1 LKTAGRPR
9 SLRSHLTTLVF
20 ASVVP
25 VLIFAVVIAV
35 LFERHERAALERG
48 LRDTTQALT
57 ASVDHELIAS
67 ISTLR
72 ALATSEHLDTG
83 DLRAFYEQAQRVLK
97 SHQGWNTINLSD
109 LSGQQLL
116 NLFRPFGAPLPN
128 SGNLPVIRHTL
139 DTGEPSI
146 SDLMY
151 GPVSKAPIIGI
162 TVPVMRE
169 GALQYVLGAGLDVAA
184 LNLLLSESKLP
195 PEWNATIL
203 DRQGII
209 LARTHG
215 IGQWLGKPAAP
226 TLVTQSRPSE
236 EGAFRTTRRDDG
248 VAAYGAYARSR
259 LSGWTVSLT
268 VPAAVVEAPAR
279 ITLLGVLGGGIVFLL
294 LAGALSAVSVRRITR
309 AIASLS
315 AAARDL
321 GQGNVTTM
329 ARPTKISEV
338 NDVAQQMAEAALNR
352 AAAIA
357 AREKTEA
364 VQREAAAIVE
374 SSEDAIIGKTL
385 DGTIVT
391 WNRGAMKLYGYPAR
405 EMVGRSISTLVP
417 SDRPDEIPSLLDR
430 LKRGEV
436 IEHYET
442 VRARRDGT
450 LIDVS
455 VTLSPIKDATDTI
468 TGASSIA
475 RDITQRK
482 RAEETGRVLA
492 EVGRKL
498 TGTLDIDEAAGQI
511 VSAILGL
518 FKARRSALFEL
529 ESASGSLVCVAV
541 AGERDPA
548 NWVGQRFGPGEGVV
562 GRAVAERRPVWTS
575 DLLADPRIVVP
586 PWVRERARETG
597 YAGVAAVP
605 LTIQG
610 EVIGALSISD
620 ADRRV
625 FTDEEVGLLSAF
637 GDQTALAL
645 QNARLLSTSN
655 RRRHE
660 AEALSEIGRTISQS
674 LDVKEVAQGIADSV
688 HALFSAENAAV
699 FRLEPESQDLITV
712 AAAGN
717 VGQTDPMSITFP
729 GGTGVVGLAVRT
741 RQAVSTVD
749 LLADP
754 RVTLEAGAR
763 ARIEQSP
770 YRAVLAAPLIVTD
783 RVIGALGIGASP
795 GRVFSSEEVRLAEAF
810 ADQAATALENARLY
824 QATQQ
829 AYEDLKRTQD
839 QLIQAQKMESVGRL
853 AGGISHDFNN
863 LLTVIAGRAQLAMR
877 HFEPDSQMHRD
888 LETIT
893 GATER
898 ATALTRQL
906 LAFGRKQVLQ
916 AQVLDLHV
924 VVEGINRLLSRTIGE
939 DITIRTVTAPDLG
952 RVKADPTQV
961 EQVIMNLVVNAR
973 DAMPEGG
980 QLTIETS
987 NVELDETYA
996 RTHVEVRPGLYVM
1009 LAVTDTGM
1017 GMDRDTQARIFEPF
1031 FTTKEPGKGTGLGLA
1046 TVYGIVKQSG
1056 GHLSVYSEQ
1065 GRGTTFKIYLAR
1077 VDEPIP
1083 SALPEGVR
1091 ETSGG
1096 SETILLIE
1104 DEEEVRDLAKEILE
1118 ASGYR
1123 VLVAC
1128 HAAEALPIV
1137 KSHDGIIH
1145 LVVTDVVMPQM
1156 SGPELAERIKTLRPN
1171 LRVLYMSGYADNAIV
1186 QHGVLEAGLA
1196 FLQKPF
1202 TPDALV
1208 RKVREALRM
1217 PRSTI
1222 RR

>member
-1 LKTAGRPR
+1 MTTGRPR
-9 SLRSHLTTLVF
+9 SLRSHLTALVF
-20 ASVVP
+20 AAVIP
-25 VLIFAVVIAV
+25 VLVFAVVIAV
-35 LFERHERAALERG
+35 LFEKRERAALERG
-48 LRDTTQALT
+48 QRDIAQALT
-57 ASVDHELIAS
+57 VAIDHELIAS

-83 DLRAFYEQAQRVLK
+83 GLKAFYSQAQRVLK
-97 SHQGWNTINLSD
+97 AHQGWNTINLSD

-146 SDLMY
+146 SDLFY

-162 TVPVMRE
+162 TVPVMRA
-169 GALQYVLGAGLDVAA
+169 GTLRYVLAAGLDIAT
-184 LNLLLSESKLP
+184 LSRLLSESKLP
-195 PEWNATIL
+195 PDWNATIL

-209 LARTHG
+209 VARTQG
-215 IGQWLGKPAAP
+215 IDQWFGKPAAP
-226 TLVTQSRPSE
+226 ALVTQSRQSE
-236 EGAFRTTRRDDG
+236 EGAFRAVRSDDG
-248 VAAYGAYARSR
+248 VAVYGTYARSR
-259 LSGWTVSLT
+259 LSGWTVALT
-268 VPAAVVEAPAR
+268 VPAAIVEAPAR
-279 ITLLGVLGGGIVFLL
+279 ISLLGVLGGGIVFLL
-294 LAGALSAVSVRRITR
+294 LAGALSTVGVRRIAG
-309 AIASLS
+309 AIESLS

-321 GQGNVTTM
+321 EQGQVTP
-329 ARPTKISEV
+329 ARPSKISEV
-338 NDVAQQMAEAALNR
+338 NDVARQMAEAALNR

-357 AREKTEA
+357 AREKLEE
-364 VQREAAAIVE
+364 VQRDAAAIVE
-374 SSEDAIIGKTL
+374 SSDDAIIGKTL

-391 WNRGAMKLYGYPAR
+391 WNRGAVKLYGYPAR
-405 EMVGRSISTLVP
+405 EMVGRSISTLAP

-436 IEHYET
+436 IEHLET
-442 VRARRDGT
+442 VRVRGDGT
-450 LIDVS
+450 AIDVS
-455 VTLSPIKDATDTI
+455 VTLSPIKDAFGTI
-468 TGASSIA
+468 TGASAIA

-482 RAEETGRVLA
+482 RAEETGRALA
-492 EVGRKL
+492 EVGRML
-498 TGTLDIDEAAGQI
+498 TGTLDIDEAAGRV
-511 VSAILGL
+511 VSAVLGL

-541 AGERDPA
+541 AGERDPVT
-548 NWVGQRFGPGEGVV
+548 WVGQRFGPGEGVV
-562 GRAVAERRPVWTS
+562 GRAIAESRPVWTS
-575 DLLADPRIVVP
+575 DLLGDPRIVVP
-586 PWVRERARETG
+586 PWVQERAREAG

-620 ADRRV
+620 AYKRV
-625 FTDEEVGLLSAF
+625 FTDDEVGLLSTF
-637 GDQTALAL
+637 GDQAALAL
-645 QNARLLSTSN
+645 QNARLLSESN

-674 LDVKEVAQGIADSV
+674 LDLTEVAQRIADSV
-688 HALFSAENAAV
+688 LALFSAENTAV
-699 FRLEPESQDLITV
+699 FRLEPDSQDLITV

-717 VGQTDPMSITFP
+717 VGQTDAKSVTFP

-741 RQAVSTVD
+741 RQAVSTAN

-754 RVTLEAGAR
+754 RVTLEAATR
-763 ARIEQSP
+763 ARIERGP
-770 YRAVLAAPLIVTD
+770 YRAVLAAPLIITD

-795 GRVFSSEEVRLAEAF
+795 GRVFTSEEVRLAETF

-824 QATQQ
+824 QAIQQ

-863 LLTVIAGRAQLAMR
+863 LLTVIAGRALLAMR
-877 HFEPDSQMHRD
+877 HVEPRSQMRRD

-898 ATALTRQL
+898 AAALTRQL

-916 AQVLDLHV
+916 TQVLDLQV
-924 VVEGINRLLSRTIGE
+924 VVEEINRLLGRTIGE
-939 DITIRTVTAPDLG
+939 DITIRTVTASDLG
-952 RVKADPTQV
+952 RVKADPTQI

-973 DAMPEGG
+973 DAMPAGG

-996 RTHVEVRPGLYVM
+996 RTHVEVRPGPYVM
-1009 LAVTDTGM
+1009 LAVTDTGI
-1017 GMDRDTQARIFEPF
+1017 GMDQDTQAQIFEPF

-1065 GRGTTFKIYLAR
+1065 GRGTTFKVYLPR
-1077 VDEPIP
+1077 VDDPVT
-1083 SALPEGVR
+1083 SALPEDVR
-1091 ETSGG
+1091 ETPRG
-1096 SETILLIE
+1096 SETILLVE
-1104 DEEEVRDLAKEILE
+1104 DEEGVRDLAQEILE

-1123 VLVAC
+1123 VLVAR
-1128 HAAEALPIV
+1128 HPAEALPLV
-1137 KSHDGIIH
+1137 ASHDETIH

-1156 SGPELAERIKTLRPN
+1156 SGPELAERITALRPDIH
-1171 LRVLYMSGYADNAIV
+1171 VLYMSGYADNAIV
-1186 QHGVLEAGLA
+1186 QHGVLDAGLA

-1208 RKVREALRM
+1208 RKVREALGM
-1217 PRSTI
+1217 PRRTT
-1222 RR
+1222 RL